1 MPTYTKSG
9 VMKAPPAAAG
19 DEAVTDQGGD
29 SSADPVHVVL
39 SKAQSD
45 ALARSMK
52 PKVSG
57 NDADDEA
64 SDDSR
69 SGFDSH
75 DSRDYTNGDSASDSL
90 DAGPPGDVSLNA
102 APPKAAPDL
111 DLVQELA
118 RFVAQAMQFD
128 DCMLDAMASAPPAE
142 ALKVETHAE
151 AQGSVVPKIHG
162 GPLRP
167 EPIVA
172 PWNW

>member
-45 ALARSMK
+45 ALTRSMK

-57 NDADDEA
+57 NDADDEG

-75 DSRDYTNGDSASDSL
+75 DSIDYASDSL

-111 DLVQELA
+111 VQELA
-118 RFVAQAMQFD
+118 RFAANAMQFENG
-128 DCMLDAMASAPPAE
+128 MMDAMASAPQAE

-167 EPIVA
+167 EPIGT

>member
-1 MPTYTKSG
+1 MPMFEVIKS
-9 VMKAPPAAAG
+9 PATAG
-19 DEAVTDQGGD
+19 DGAVADQGGD

-39 SKAQSD
+39 SKAQLD

-52 PKVSG
+52 HKVSG
-57 NDADDEA
+57 NDADDEG

-69 SGFDSH
+69 SGFDTH
-75 DSRDYTNGDSASDSL
+75 DSRDYASDS
-90 DAGPPGDVSLNA
+90 PGDVSLNA
-102 APPKAAPDL
+102 APPKAAP

-128 DCMLDAMASAPPAE
+128 DCMMDAMASAPQAE

-167 EPIVA
+167 EPIGT